1 MLQTQ
6 ITQSLEN
13 SYYKTISVIESCKTE
28 NQLKNAIKMANN
40 FKFLYEKVGYPKIL
54 SYIIDKTI
62 HKKYKTCQ

>member
-1 MLQTQ
+1 MKKY
-6 ITQSLEN
+6 SLKN
-13 SYYKTISVIESCKTE
+13 SYNKTISVIESCKTE
-28 NQLKNAIKMANN
+28 NQLKNVIKMANN

>member
-1 MLQTQ
+1 MKKY
-6 ITQSLEN
+6 SLKN
-13 SYYKTISVIESCKTE
+13 SYNKTISVIESCKTE

>member
-1 MLQTQ
+1 MQHHKHPQ
-6 ITQSLEN
+6 LEN
-13 SYYKTISVIESCKTE
+13 SYNKTISVIESCKTE